1 MSSLLKSAAIAAV
14 APKVLKNV
22 RWQWVLYGAAAY
34 FAVKFLVQR
43 GILPASF
50 KKQNYIDVEATSYSE
65 KIDLGDYRPSDV
77 AQQQNFMH

>member
-1 MSSLLKSAAIAAV
+1 MSSLFKSAAIAAV

-43 GILPASF
+43 GILSTGF
-50 KKQNYIDVEATSYSE
+50 KKNDFIDAEATSYSE

-77 AQQQNFMH
+77 AQQNNFMH